1 MSLSCRCRCR
11 CRFRF
16 RCCCCLSL
24 LLPFFVCFFLFSSS
38 PYYAASHQKSK
49 TWRGGRHSFSDA
61 NFLSAAT
68 HKQNS
73 AYNLYR
79 VSGYPTSIC
88 TSIFYRSSSIH
99 QWIQHKLCLSLNL
112 SEYREDEAS
121 SQAIRFLVLAF
132 VSSCMCTNMQQVD
145 KYTKVFGS
153 AYVRVR
159 KIEKKEMERCG

>member
-1 MSLSCRCRCR
+1 MSLSCPCRCR

-24 LLPFFVCFFLFSSS
+24 LLSFFVFFFLFSSS

-68 HKQNS
+68 HRQNS
-73 AYNLYR
+73 AYSLYR

-121 SQAIRFLVLAF
+121 VYLISCPCICIFVYVHTHAVSGQIYKGIWKLIRL
-132 VSSCMCTNMQQVD
+132 CP
-145 KYTKVFGS
+145 
-153 AYVRVR
+153 
-159 KIEKKEMERCG
+159 